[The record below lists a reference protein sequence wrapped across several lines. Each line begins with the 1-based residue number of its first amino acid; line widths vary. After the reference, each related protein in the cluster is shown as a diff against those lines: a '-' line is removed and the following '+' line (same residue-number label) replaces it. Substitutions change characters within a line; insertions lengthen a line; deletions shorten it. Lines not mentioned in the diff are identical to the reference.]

1 MRPKEYLKN
10 LVWINNM
17 IKQAMIL
24 AAGRGK
30 RMMPLTKDMP
40 KSMLKIGNMTLI
52 EDKIVRLTEAGV
64 ERIIINTG
72 YLGEYIRDHVGDG
85 SKYGINIIISDEG
98 LMPIG
103 TANGIRIMLEKFN
116 NEPFILVNADIWTNY
131 LFIDLRNELI
141 DNCLAHIILTPKPSY
156 ANGDFNL
163 ANNKIIKGNDYT
175 YTGIGL
181 YDPELFRKYDDKEL
195 GTILNKESN
204 INAEIYTG
212 LWDDIGTPDRLNAAR
227 NTISL

>member
-40 KSMLKIGNMTLI
+40 KSMLRIGNMTLI

-85 SKYGINIIISDEG
+85 SKYGINIVISDEG

-227 NTISL
+227 KTISL

>member
-212 LWDDIGTPDRLNAAR
+212 LWDDIGTPDRLNVAR
-227 NTISL
+227 KTISL

>member
-85 SKYGINIIISDEG
+85 SKYGINIVISDEG

-227 NTISL
+227 KTIWL

>member
-85 SKYGINIIISDEG
+85 SKYGINIVISDEG

-227 NTISL
+227 KTISL

>member
-30 RMMPLTKDMP
+30 RMMPLTKDIP

-85 SKYGINIIISDEG
+85 SKYGINIVISDEG

-131 LFIDLRNELI
+131 LFIDLKNELI

-195 GTILNKESN
+195 GAILNKESN

-212 LWDDIGTPDRLNAAR
+212 MWDDIGTPDRLNAAR

>member
-85 SKYGINIIISDEG
+85 SKYGINIVISDEG

-212 LWDDIGTPDRLNAAR
+212 LWDDIGTPERLNAAR
-227 NTISL
+227 KTISL

>member
-85 SKYGINIIISDEG
+85 SKYGINIVISDEG

-212 LWDDIGTPDRLNAAR
+212 LWDDIGTPDRLNVAR
-227 NTISL
+227 KTISL